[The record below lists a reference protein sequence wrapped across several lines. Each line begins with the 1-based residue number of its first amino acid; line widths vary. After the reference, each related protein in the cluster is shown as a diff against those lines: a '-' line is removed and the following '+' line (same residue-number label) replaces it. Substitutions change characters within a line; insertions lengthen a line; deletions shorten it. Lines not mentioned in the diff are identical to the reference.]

1 MAPNQTFD
9 RIASGTVGLL
19 APVVLGSAMTLVA
32 ESFRPGSLK
41 PLDTAWD
48 RFFVYTWALGTAV
61 AMIGLFM
68 LPFGVLG
75 AVTSAWRQGRSSRTL
90 MLLVATLVA
99 IAAGIYTANVFSN
112 SMR

>member
-1 MAPNQTFD
+1 
-9 RIASGTVGLL
+9 
-19 APVVLGSAMTLVA
+19 
-32 ESFRPGSLK
+32 
-41 PLDTAWD
+41 
-48 RFFVYTWALGTAV
+48 
-61 AMIGLFM
+61 MIGLFM